1 MRAVVCEVNLDA
13 ISRNIIEIKK
23 KIGINRKI
31 LVPVK
36 ANAYGHGAVGTSKAL
51 EKMPVDILGVSSI
64 YEGKELVNAGI
75 TLPVMILGLVIPQE
89 SPEVVKYG
97 ITTTIMDT
105 NLPNAISKEAVK
117 QGKKAKVHLK
127 VDTGMGRIGAK
138 PKDALKIAQEVLKMP
153 NIELE
158 GLFTH
163 MPVADEVDK
172 SFSYHQLNLFK
183 KVLCEFENEG
193 ISIPIKHMANS
204 GGVLDLPET
213 YFDMVRPGI
222 LTYGY
227 YPSDSTTDSVK
238 VEPCMSLKTHITAI
252 KRVPAGT
259 SLSYGRTY
267 FTDKETNI
275 ITLPIGYADGLNI
288 KLSGVLKVG
297 IRDKKYTISGRIS
310 MDQTMVD
317 IGDDSYPV
325 GEEVVIYDREENTIS
340 NIAKLLNTIPYE
352 VMCWI
357 SARVERRYIKKDLMK
372 NNLEKYYMTSKS
384 KSI

>member
-1 MRAVVCEVNLDA
+1 
-13 ISRNIIEIKK
+13 
-23 KIGINRKI
+23 
-31 LVPVK
+31 
-36 ANAYGHGAVGTSKAL
+36 
-51 EKMPVDILGVSSI
+51 
-64 YEGKELVNAGI
+64 
-75 TLPVMILGLVIPQE
+75 
-89 SPEVVKYG
+89 
-97 ITTTIMDT
+97 
-105 NLPNAISKEAVK
+105 
-117 QGKKAKVHLK
+117 
-127 VDTGMGRIGAK
+127 
-138 PKDALKIAQEVLKMP
+138 
-153 NIELE
+153 
-158 GLFTH
+158 
-163 MPVADEVDK
+163 
-172 SFSYHQLNLFK
+172 
-183 KVLCEFENEG
+183 
-193 ISIPIKHMANS
+193 
-204 GGVLDLPET
+204 
-213 YFDMVRPGI
+213 
-222 LTYGY
+222 
-227 YPSDSTTDSVK
+227 
-238 VEPCMSLKTHITAI
+238 MSLKTHITAI

-372 NNLEKYYMTSKS
+372 NNLEKYYMTYKS